1 MKRIIIKASEVAAV
15 IGKNPY
21 KTPGEVRDELWKKYS
36 PETFEGETKT
46 ERAEKAL
53 GASKEAQKVLVDAV
67 SVQAKSSDEVTKIF
81 EKARVQIQADT
92 SLTTTQKA
100 EVTEHVRSK
109 VYTTHGIRSEDKT
122 SDKVEAD
129 EKTRLIRDESFYQLN
144 IWENFQIVGRID
156 RIEEKSDGSRVLVE
170 IKNRTRRLFQ
180 KVPEYEYIQIQTYLQ
195 MLGLQQARHVE
206 QFNNQVNS
214 TDISRDDEFW
224 ERDVLPAL
232 IQFCKEVSVAISKGS
247 S

>member
-36 PETFEGETKT
+36 PDTFTGETKT
-46 ERAEKAL
+46 DRAEKAL
-53 GASKEAQKVLVDAV
+53 GSSVEAQKVLVEAV
-67 SVQAKSSDEVTKIF
+67 SVHAKSSDEVTKIF

-92 SLTTTQKA
+92 SLTKTQKT
-100 EVTEHVRSK
+100 EVTDHLRSK

-129 EKTRLIRDESFYQLN
+129 EKTKLIRDESFYQLN
-144 IWENFQIVGRID
+144 IWENFQIVGRVD
-156 RIEEKSDGSRVLVE
+156 RIEEKADGSRVLVE

-180 KVPEYEYIQIQTYLQ
+180 KVPEYEYVQIQTYLQ
-195 MLGLQQARHVE
+195 MLKLQQARHVE
-206 QFNNQVNS
+206 QYNSQVKS

-224 ERDVLPAL
+224 NNEVLPAL
-232 IQFCKEVSVAISKGS
+232 VEFCKEFSIAISQGTS
-247 S
+247 

>member
-1 MKRIIIKASEVAAV
+1 MKRIIIKASEVAAAV
-15 IGKNPY
+15 GKNPY
-21 KTPGEVRDELWKKYS
+21 KTPGEVRDEIWKKYS
-36 PETFEGETKT
+36 PSTFKGETKT
-46 ERAEKAL
+46 DRVEKAL
-53 GASKEAQKVLVDAV
+53 GSSKEAQKILVDAV
-67 SVQAKSSDEVTKIF
+67 STHAKSSDDVTKIF
-81 EKARVQIQADT
+81 EKARARIQSDA
-92 SLTTTQKA
+92 SLTTVQKT

-109 VYTTHGIRSEDKT
+109 VYTNHGIRSEDRT
-122 SDKVEAD
+122 SEKVEAD
-129 EKTRLIRDESFYQLN
+129 EKTKLVRDESFYQLN

-170 IKNRTRRLFQ
+170 IKNRTRRLFN

-195 MLGLQQARHVE
+195 MLDLDQARHIE

-224 ERDVLPAL
+224 EREVLPVL
-232 IQFCKEVSVAISKGS
+232 VQFCKEVSIAISKGS

>member
-21 KTPGEVRDELWKKYS
+21 KTPKEVRDELWKKYS
-36 PETFEGETKT
+36 PDTFTGETKT
-46 ERAEKAL
+46 DRAEKAL
-53 GASKEAQKVLVDAV
+53 GASLGAQKVLSDSVAV
-67 SVQAKSSDEVTKIF
+67 HAKSSDEVTQIF
-81 EKARVQIQADT
+81 EKARDQIKMDS

-100 EVTEHVRSK
+100 EVTEHIRSK

-129 EKTRLIRDESFYQLN
+129 EKIKLIRDDSFYQLN

-156 RIEEKSDGSRVLVE
+156 RIEEKPDGSRVLVE

-195 MLGLQQARHVE
+195 MLKLEQARHME
-206 QFNNQVNS
+206 QFNSQVKS
-214 TDISRDDEFW
+214 TDITRDDEFW
-224 ERDVLPAL
+224 EREVLPVL
-232 IQFCKEVSVAISKGS
+232 VEFCKDFSIMIAHNS